1 MTTAKFGE
9 KKFGTFKFGPT
20 VLDWPRFGL
29 EVDWD
34 MNGAFDGYNDGT
46 WMSDMTVERGR
57 RYYINSDGNGFEA
70 EETGRF
76 SADLVDE
83 AGRYDP
89 YNISSPIYPNV
100 GPGRFFRSRMRTPT
114 DQVFPLMAGTIM
126 EPTIN
131 NTSGLRQIHIEGRD
145 GWQFLRDQ
153 KSQINIPLQQN
164 IYADEAIQ
172 RILDTVGWP
181 SLWGVD
187 LDGGVDRQPWWWVED
202 QSASA
207 AISDLVFSELGR
219 VWVAADGKVSFRS
232 RHFIDSPVATI
243 TKTDIRD
250 GSFMPRNTWEVVRNS
265 IRVVAKPRV
274 QQAAGELWRLPDTL
288 RVGFGQTIENVFAEF
303 MFNGERCPATG
314 VLQPV
319 AGLDY
324 IVNSNADGSG
334 IDLTAFFTVSATM
347 FSTAAKLKVINNGT
361 LTGHFILLRL
371 RGAAIAATNSVPV
384 IAEDLAS
391 QALYKAIRTFDMATN
406 WVQNTNAAR
415 SFATFLKALLAVE
428 RPYFQFDLLPNPDL
442 QFSLDLGQQVRL
454 NLPDDGIDDYF
465 RVHYIR
471 HQSRDR
477 GLMAFRTTV
486 MVEPSIKF
494 SEDIWVV
501 PHRVPMRVA
510 Y

>member
-1 MTTAKFGE
+1 
-9 KKFGTFKFGPT
+9 
-20 VLDWPRFGL
+20 
-29 EVDWD
+29 
-34 MNGAFDGYNDGT
+34 
-46 WMSDMTVERGR
+46 MTVERGR

-76 SADLVDE
+76 SADLYDE

-89 YNISSPIYPNV
+89 FNTVSPIYPNV
-100 GPGRFFRSRMRTPT
+100 GPGRFFRCRVRTPT
-114 DQVFPLMAGTIM
+114 DQVYPLMAGTIM
-126 EPTIN
+126 EPTYSKA
-131 NTSGLRQIHIEGRD
+131 SGFGQVHIEGRD

-164 IYADEAIQ
+164 VYADEAVQ
-172 RILDTVGWP
+172 LILDKVGWP
-181 SLWGVD
+181 SLWGAD

-207 AISDLVFSELGR
+207 AISDLLFSELGR
-219 VWVAADGKVSFRS
+219 VWVAADGKLTFRS
-232 RHFIDSPVATI
+232 RHFSDSPIATI
-243 TKTDIRD
+243 TKTDIKD
-250 GSFMPRNTWEVVRNS
+250 GSFVPKNSWEVVRNS

-288 RVGFGQTIENVFAEF
+288 RVGAGQTIENVFAEY
-303 MFNGERCPATG
+303 MFNSERCPATG

-324 IVNSNADGSG
+324 IVNSNEDGSG
-334 IDLTAFFTVSATM
+334 TDLTSYFTVSATI
-347 FSTAAKLKVINNGT
+347 FSTAAKLYVKNNGNVI
-361 LTGHFILLRL
+361 GHFILLRL

-391 QALYKAIRTFDMATN
+391 QALYKALRTFDLATN

-415 SFATFLKALLAVE
+415 SFAAFLRTLLSVE
-428 RPYFQFDLLPNPDL
+428 RPYFQFDLLSNPDL

-454 NLPDDGIDDYF
+454 NLPEDGIDGYF
-465 RVHYIR
+465 RVHYLR
-471 HQSRDR
+471 HQSLDR

-486 MVEPSIKF
+486 MLEPFLQF
-494 SEDIWVV
+494 SEDYWVV
-501 PHRVPMRVA
+501 PHRVPMRVP